1 MLEIAR
7 AFVEPVFKFLKALI
21 AASDGS
27 AVFSGGAIMSFAE
40 RSLSF
45 LSADGFSLR
54 GLSESAGSIV
64 S

>member
-21 AASDGS
+21 AASVGF

-40 RSLSF
+40 RSRSF
-45 LSADGFSLR
+45 LSAAGFSGR
-54 GLSESAGSIV
+54 AFSESAGSIV